1 MARVYHVGYG
11 VGAHEGRPYGG
22 RLCVGMTGGIGEGMG
37 PRIREDNG
45 WGDGDGGDGRMGVM
59 DGWGWVWEYGGRFRR
74 MRCSKFESCFRGLS
88 RIRG

>member
-45 WGDGDGGDGRMGVM
+45 GE
-59 DGWGWVWEYGGRFRR
+59 GWG
-74 MRCSKFESCFRGLS
+74 
-88 RIRG
+88 

>member
-45 WGDGDGGDGRMGVM
+45 DWGGMGPRIREDNGGE
-59 DGWGWVWEYGGRFRR
+59 GWG
-74 MRCSKFESCFRGLS
+74 
-88 RIRG
+88 